1 MHRLQFIESVRF
13 VVSLLSNLVIDSAEW
28 IHKIKYKYRHNDKK
42 CETCRIR
49 YKDMKFNVVTRII
62 KTSLTET

>member
-28 IHKIKYKYRHNDKK
+28 IHKIKCKYRHNDKK

-49 YKDMKFNVVTRII
+49 YKDMKFNVATRII